1 MYGSPEP
8 NICKSLLLG
17 NKTSQE
23 RGVNLLPET
32 VRGKIFVWDINEMK
46 VITWHNG
53 AEQGQPAKW
62 MRLSMFYFSL
72 VRKVF
77 LK

>member
-1 MYGSPEP
+1 MYRSPEP
-8 NICKSLLLG
+8 NICKPLLLG
-17 NKTSQE
+17 NKTSKE

-32 VRGKIFVWDINEMK
+32 VRGKIFVWDVNEMK
-46 VITWHNG
+46 VITRDNR

-62 MRLSMFYFSL
+62 MRLSTFYFSL
-72 VRKVF
+72 VRKLF